1 MGPGATMT
9 KHQPD
14 IDVKQM
20 SNVIRAWLRDLNPL
34 LALVEDVLSQCHSQ
48 QEASSPLHESAQ
60 MLRPL
65 IRQCRAQIPSEEMVL
80 IWLRMLAEKQQPQ

>member
-1 MGPGATMT
+1 MA

-34 LALVEDVLSQCHSQ
+34 LALVEDALSQCDSQ
-48 QEASSPLHESAQ
+48 QDASSPLQKSVQ
-60 MLRPL
+60 MLLPL

-80 IWLRMLAEKQQPQ
+80 IWLRTLAEKQQRS